1 MACVLLNFT
10 GDGGAVSNKFMR
22 AGRALSKGFAMPA
35 ENLHELFV
43 DELKDIYDAERQLTK
58 ALPKMAKAA
67 DSLDL
72 RAAFE
77 EHLEITRMQ
86 VNRLEEV
93 FKSLGLAARGKT
105 CAGMKG
111 LIEEGQEKMEELE
124 QGATLDAALIAS
136 AQKVEHYE
144 IATYGTLATFAEI
157 MGHQDAKDLLG
168 QTLDEEKEAD
178 EKLTQVAGQINFE
191 AEADEGEGEG
201 RMAAAGARAT
211 RGASSSGSR
220 GRGNGSRS
228 KKR

>member
-1 MACVLLNFT
+1 MA
-10 GDGGAVSNKFMR
+10 
-22 AGRALSKGFAMPA
+22 A

-43 DELKDIYDAERQLTK
+43 DELKDIYDAEKQLTK
-58 ALPKMAKAA
+58 ALPKLAKAA
-67 DSLDL
+67 ESEEL

-93 FKSLGLAARGKT
+93 FKSLGMAARGKT
-105 CAGMKG
+105 CEGMKG
-111 LIEEGQEKMEELE
+111 LIEEGQEMMQELE
-124 QGATLDAALIAS
+124 QGPTLDAALIAS

-144 IATYGTLATFAEI
+144 IASYGTLATFAEI

-191 AEADEGEGEG
+191 AEAGGEGEEAQEG
-201 RMAAAGARAT
+201 SMAGANSRSNK
-211 RGASSSGSR
+211 GGSSGGGSSSGSR
-220 GRGNGSRS
+220 GRSSGSRG

>member
-1 MACVLLNFT
+1 MA
-10 GDGGAVSNKFMR
+10 
-22 AGRALSKGFAMPA
+22 A

-43 DELKDIYDAERQLTK
+43 DELKDIYDAEKQLTK

-67 DSLDL
+67 ESEEL

-105 CAGMKG
+105 CEGMKG
-111 LIEEGQEKMEELE
+111 LIEEGQEKMQELE

-144 IATYGTLATFAEI
+144 IASYGTLATFAEI

-191 AEADEGEGEG
+191 AEGEGEGEEAQEG
-201 RMAAAGARAT
+201 TMAAANSRSN
-211 RGASSSGSR
+211 RGGSSSGGSSSGSR
-220 GRGNGSRS
+220 GRSSGSRG

>member
-1 MACVLLNFT
+1 MA
-10 GDGGAVSNKFMR
+10 
-22 AGRALSKGFAMPA
+22 A

-43 DELKDIYDAERQLTK
+43 DELRDIYDAEKQLTK

-67 DSLDL
+67 DSEEL
-72 RAAFE
+72 RASFE

-93 FKSLGLAARGKT
+93 FKSLGIAARGKP
-105 CAGMKG
+105 CEGMKG
-111 LIEEGQEKMEELE
+111 LIEEGQEKMEELDR
-124 QGATLDAALIAS
+124 GATLDAALIAS

-191 AEADEGEGEG
+191 AETEEGEEEEEQEG
-201 RMAAAGARAT
+201 RMVT
-211 RGASSSGSR
+211 TGSR
-220 GRGNGSRS
+220 SNRGGNSGGRGRSNGSRS

>member
-1 MACVLLNFT
+1 
-10 GDGGAVSNKFMR
+10 
-22 AGRALSKGFAMPA
+22 MPA

-43 DELKDIYDAERQLTK
+43 DELKDIYDAEKQLTK

-67 DSLDL
+67 DSPDL

-93 FKSLGLAARGKT
+93 FKSLGMAARGKT
-105 CAGMKG
+105 CEGMKG
-111 LIEEGQEKMEELE
+111 LIEEGQEMMEEIE
-124 QGATLDAALIAS
+124 KGPTLDAALISS

-144 IATYGTLATFAEI
+144 IASYGTLATFAEI

-191 AEADEGEGEG
+191 ADAEGEGEEEQEG
-201 RMAAAGARAT
+201 SMATAGSRSSRGGAR
-211 RGASSSGSR
+211 GKS
-220 GRGNGSRS
+220 NGSRS

>member
-1 MACVLLNFT
+1 MA
-10 GDGGAVSNKFMR
+10 
-22 AGRALSKGFAMPA
+22 A

-43 DELKDIYDAERQLTK
+43 DELRDIYDAEKQLTK

-67 DSLDL
+67 DSPDL
-72 RAAFE
+72 RTAFE

-93 FKSLGLAARGKT
+93 FKSLGMAARGKP
-105 CAGMKG
+105 CEGMKG

-144 IATYGTLATFAEI
+144 IASYGTLATFAEI

-191 AEADEGEGEG
+191 AEAEDGEQEEHEGS
-201 RMAAAGARAT
+201 MAT
-211 RGASSSGSR
+211 ASSRSRSGGGTNGGGR